1 MGTICAKPESNS
13 HFLEM
18 RESQS
23 VPVQYRITEEILGE
37 GAFSQVKK
45 AYNPQNHPVAIK
57 VIKLSDM
64 KRDRQLIKREV
75 AIMEKTQHPSIV
87 AYIGFFQDLEYC
99 YIVTELCEGDNLME
113 KVRKRGK
120 LPETE
125 GAEIAKSLLSALRYL
140 HGLGICHRDVKPE
153 NVLFTREGYAK
164 LSDFGLARSLVDSRD
179 ISLVGTPYYLA
190 PEALAGQYSAKCDL
204 WSLGVLLYFALI
216 GHLPFQGTDWADQQA
231 KVQSGHISDWGSLTQ
246 SGKLFLLK
254 LLQVSP
260 KVRASASEALGDVWL
275 SPSYC

>member
-1 MGTICAKPESNS
+1 MGTICAKPESSS
-13 HFLEM
+13 HLLEM
-18 RESQS
+18 RENQS
-23 VPVQYRITEEILGE
+23 VPIQYQMTEEILGE

-45 AYNPQNHPVAIK
+45 AYNPQGHPVAIK
-57 VIKLSDM
+57 VIKLSDL

-75 AIMEKTQHPSIV
+75 AIMDKTQHPSIV

-99 YIVTELCEGDNLME
+99 YIVTELCPGGNLME

-125 GAEIAKSLLSALRYL
+125 GVEIAKSMLGALRYL
-140 HGLGICHRDVKPE
+140 HGLGICHRDLKPE

-164 LSDFGLARSLVDSRD
+164 LSDFGLARSLVDSKD

-190 PEALAGQYSAKCDL
+190 PEATTGKYSSKCDI
-204 WSLGVLLYFALI
+204 WSLGVLLYFSLI
-216 GHLPFQGTDWADQQA
+216 GHLPFQGEDWVDQQT
-231 KVQSGHISDWGSLTQ
+231 KVQAGVISDWGTVTHSC
-246 SGKLFLLK
+246 KLFLLK
-254 LLQVSP
+254 LLQVDP
-260 KVRASASEALGDVWL
+260 KVRASASEALSDVWL